1 MQFKRIT
8 TLLMTALLAISSV
21 SAFSQDK
28 SDKDSVKLRA
38 ELVQIDVIVT
48 DPNRK
53 IVRGLTREDFELSD
67 NGKPQSIT
75 HFVFEDTGAKGAAGG
90 AEANPTGVT
99 ATSRTVAPGE
109 LKRTIAFVV
118 DTLHM
123 KHENVYATRKMLED
137 FVEHQLQPGDL
148 VLILPTAGGSGLL
161 QQFTADRRLLRQAIG
176 RLHPIYFTTQTTPR
190 RTLDARNPSM
200 QQERGGFNRVPGAL
214 SMPQGLGSAARD
226 PDPLEEADIRSTL
239 ATLNEM
245 IKAMGKVPGRKLG
258 VFISEGMRLDATRM
272 EPELQETINRAARA
286 NVVFYSIDPRG
297 LDTVSIGADEDL
309 TAIAGALGVS
319 ISEAATAAGVDKRL
333 DFQESQDSLKRIAYD
348 TGGTFF
354 GNNND
359 IKQGLDN
366 ILDDNAAYYLLGFQ
380 PEVRTWDGK
389 FHKIKVVV
397 RNRPDLKVTYR
408 KGYLAK
414 SEKAA
419 GPLSANPDVAE
430 ALEAI
435 SSPLARRDIDLRLT
449 PLYVFNPQ
457 GEAVVTGLLHI
468 DASKLQFKQVNGNY
482 QSSLEQVGY
491 IYDANGKAVDTFAN
505 NLSLDLKPETYQT
518 ALKRGLVASHQLR
531 LPPGLYQM
539 RLFIREADTRMIG
552 TANDLLTIPNIKSG
566 ALALSSVFMH
576 GAAIKDGQVVP
587 AAGEG
592 ETLSQRHFHKGSI
605 FSYEIVI
612 YNARSGD
619 KASQPQLEMRARVLR
634 GNQVVFKGEF
644 KPVAVAADYKA
655 PTPILASRSF
665 QLGNLPADEYTLEV
679 TVVDRQ
685 RKKEALVRQETD
697 FTIE

>member
-1 MQFKRIT
+1 MQFKQST
-8 TLLMTALLAISSV
+8 TLLVIALLALSSV
-21 SAFSQDK
+21 SVFSQDK
-28 SDKDSVKLRA
+28 SDKDNIKLRA

-48 DPNRK
+48 DQNKK
-53 IVRGLTREDFELSD
+53 IVRGLTREDFELLD
-67 NGKPQSIT
+67 NGKPQPIT
-75 HFVFEDTGAKGAAGG
+75 NFVFEDSRA
-90 AEANPTGVT
+90 T
-99 ATSRTVAPGE
+99 ATESSVTNAPAASRTLAPAE
-109 LKRTIAFVV
+109 LKRVMAFVV

-137 FVEHQLQPGDL
+137 FVDHQLQPGDL

-161 QQFTADRRLLRQAIG
+161 QQFTADRRLLKQAIS
-176 RLHPIYFTTQTTPR
+176 RLHPIYFTNQTTPR
-190 RTLDARNPSM
+190 RTLDARNSSM
-200 QQERGGFNRVPGAL
+200 RPERGGFNRVQGAL
-214 SMPQGLGSAARD
+214 SMPDGLGSTLRD

-239 ATLNEM
+239 STLNEM

-258 VFISEGMRLDATRM
+258 VFISEGMRLDQTRM
-272 EPELQETINRAARA
+272 ESDLQDTINRAARA

-297 LDTVSIGADEDL
+297 LDTVSVGADEDL
-309 TAIAGALGVS
+309 SAIAGALGVS
-319 ISEAATAAGVDKRL
+319 ISEAITTAGLDKRL

-359 IKQGLDN
+359 IKRGLDN
-366 ILDDNAAYYLLGFQ
+366 MLDENAAYYMLGFQ
-380 PEVRTWDGK
+380 PEGRAWDGK

-397 RNRPDLKVTYR
+397 RNRPELTVAYR
-408 KGYLAK
+408 RGYLAR

-419 GPLSANPDVAE
+419 APLSTNPEVAE

-435 SSPLARRDIDLRLT
+435 SSPFAHRDIDLRLT

-468 DASKLQFKQVNGNY
+468 DAGRLQFKQVNGNY

-505 NLSLDLKPETYQT
+505 TLALDLKPETYQT
-518 ALKRGLVASHQLR
+518 VLKRGLVATRQLR

-539 RLFIREADTRMIG
+539 RLFIRETDTRVIG
-552 TANDLLTIPNIKSG
+552 TANDLFTIPNIKSG
-566 ALALSSVFMH
+566 SLALSSVFMH
-576 GAAIKDGQVVP
+576 GGAIKDGKVVP
-587 AAGEG
+587 ATGEG
-592 ETLSQRHFHKGSI
+592 DTLSQRHFHKGSI
-605 FSYEIVI
+605 FSYEVVI
-612 YNARSGD
+612 YNG
-619 KASQPQLEMRARVLR
+619 KADAKTNQPQLEMRARVLR
-634 GNQVVFKGEF
+634 GDQVVFKGEF
-644 KPVAVAADYKA
+644 KPVPVAADYKA
-655 PTPILASRSF
+655 PTPIVASRSF
-665 QLGNLPADEYTLEV
+665 QLGNLPPDEYTLEV

>member
-1 MQFKRIT
+1 MQFKRIS
-8 TLLMTALLAISSV
+8 TLIIIASLALSTGI
-21 SAFSQDK
+21 AFSQDK

-48 DPNRK
+48 DPNK
-53 IVRGLTREDFELSD
+53 KLVRGLTREDFELLD
-67 NGKPQSIT
+67 NGKPQTIT
-75 HFVFEDTGAKGAAGG
+75 NFVFEDTR
-90 AEANPTGVT
+90 ANGPESNSINAP
-99 ATSRTVAPGE
+99 ATSRTLAPGE
-109 LKRTIAFVV
+109 LKRVMAFVV

-123 KHENVYATRKMLED
+123 KHQNVYATRKMLED
-137 FVEHQLQPGDL
+137 FVDHQLQPGDL

-161 QQFTADRRLLRQAIG
+161 QQFTADRRLLKQAIS

-200 QQERGGFNRVPGAL
+200 RPERGGFNRVPGAL
-214 SMPQGLGSAARD
+214 SMPETIGSAARN
-226 PDPLEEADIRSTL
+226 PDPLEEADIRNTL

-245 IKAMGKVPGRKLG
+245 IKAMGKVSGRKLG

-272 EPELQETINRAARA
+272 ETEFQDTINRAARA

-309 TAIAGALGVS
+309 SDIAGALGVS
-319 ISEAATAAGVDKRL
+319 ISEAATAASVDKQL
-333 DFQESQDSLKRIAYD
+333 DFHESQDSLKRIAYD

-359 IKQGLDN
+359 IKRGLDN
-366 ILDDNAAYYLLGFQ
+366 LLDENAAYYMLGFQ
-380 PEVRTWDGK
+380 PEGHAWDGK
-389 FHKIKVVV
+389 YHKIKVAV
-397 RNRPDLKVTYR
+397 RNRPDLKVAYR

-414 SEKAA
+414 TEKVAA
-419 GPLSANPDVAE
+419 PLSTNPEVAE

-435 SSPLARRDIDLRLT
+435 SSPLAHRDIDLRLT

-468 DASKLQFKQVNGNY
+468 DAGKLQFKQVNGNY

-491 IYDANGKAVDTFAN
+491 IYDANGKAVDSFAN

-518 ALKRGLVASHQLR
+518 VLKRGLLATHQVK

-539 RLFIREADTRMIG
+539 RLFIRESETRLIG
-552 TANDLLTIPNIKSG
+552 TANDLFAIPNIKGG

-576 GAAIKDGQVVP
+576 GGTIKDGKVVP
-587 AAGEG
+587 TTSEG

-605 FSYEIVI
+605 FSYEVVI
-612 YNARSGD
+612 YNAKSDDKGD
-619 KASQPQLEMRARVLR
+619 QPQLEMRARVLR
-634 GNQVVFKGEF
+634 GSQVVFKGEF
-644 KPVAVAADYKA
+644 KPVEVAAESKA
-655 PTPILASRSF
+655 PAAIVTSRSF
-665 QLGNLPADEYTLEV
+665 QLGNLPPDEYTLEV
-679 TVVDRQ
+679 TVVDRR